1 MILKSFI
8 RNLNTKIYIIIFTI
22 LIVLLSFIFYSYE
35 NSLYTYNNSFDGS
48 YIVVNNY
55 DNSLDDDIVSKVGI
69 IYNDN
74 KIYMFDYSLNDDEIV
89 ISNKYHNEDISNI
102 CLNNCSNYNIIFR
115 EYDDLNTIYISRKAF
130 DEYNNNQFKLI
141 PYRWDKIE
149 SIKKKLSDL
158 NIDYIVYLNESD
170 INIKNIITLYRLFVI
185 ILTILFILV
194 FILNIKYIFVD
205 NKSKNNMY
213 SILGYSRL
221 KIDIYNIL
229 KLLLIIIC
237 STIISIPFIILI
249 KIFI

>member
-22 LIVLLSFIFYSYE
+22 LIVLLSFIYYSYE
-35 NSLYTYNNSFDGS
+35 NSLNTYNNSFDGS
-48 YIVVNNY
+48 YIIVNNY
-55 DNSLDDDIVSKVGI
+55 DNSLDNDIVSKVGI
-69 IYNDN
+69 IYKDN
-74 KIYMFDYSLNDDEIV
+74 KTYMLDYSLNDDEIA
-89 ISNKYHNEDISNI
+89 ISNKYNNEDISNI
-102 CLNNCSNYNIIFR
+102 CLNDCANYNIIFR
-115 EYDDLNTIYISRKAF
+115 ENDDSRTIYISKKIF

-141 PYRWDKIE
+141 PYRWDKKE
-149 SIKKKLSDL
+149 SLKKKLSDL
-158 NIDYIVYLNESD
+158 NIDYTVYLNQDD
-170 INIKNIITLYRLFVI
+170 INIKNIIRLYRLFVI

-205 NKSKNNMY
+205 NQSKNNMY

-229 KLLLIIIC
+229 KLLFIVIC
-237 STIISIPFIILI
+237 STIISIPFILLI